1 MMPLALPFDRKTDAS
16 KFNPA
21 ELVHS
26 IESIDRFR
34 VWLGIT
40 SIEKFP
46 CICGLSESAASK
58 IRQSKLFVPEE
69 ANLKGAETSRVEPGE
84 IEICAP
90 SNDSSPVIGET
101 ISETEPEEPPEFVT
115 IIEAIRVSP
124 TYPGSPEI
132 ANPES
137 PEDVKLVEFVDSSEY
152 IGSIGLE
159 SFSCEEC

>member
-1 MMPLALPFDRKTDAS
+1 MMLLDLPFDRKIDAS
-16 KFNPA
+16 IFNPP

-26 IESIDRFR
+26 IESMDRLR
-34 VWLGIT
+34 VCLGIS

-46 CICGLSESAASK
+46 CICRLSESACSE
-58 IRQSKLFVPEE
+58 ICQLKLFVPEE
-69 ANLKGAETSRVEPGE
+69 ANVKGAETSRVEPGE
-84 IEICAP
+84 IEICSP
-90 SNDSSPVIGET
+90 SNDSPPEIGEPN
-101 ISETEPEEPPEFVT
+101 SETAPVESPEFVT